1 MRGPSAEQA
10 AVLQRF
16 VAACAQ
22 DHRIVAAFL
31 GGSFA
36 RGQADAY
43 SDLDIY
49 LVTTKT
55 AYAEFFA
62 QREAFMR
69 RLGEPVFLEDFNTF
83 GFDMLL
89 FTFAD
94 GVEGELALAPDDNFA
109 HMHGGPY
116 HVLVDKTGVLSG
128 TEFPLLAPTAA
139 QQHATLRHTIY
150 WFWEDV
156 SHFTTAMFRQR
167 WWLAYSFIEQ
177 ARRNVVNVAHLRHD
191 FTQEPSG
198 YGRVEQ
204 DVPHDHLLQL
214 QTTFCPLE
222 PRAMVRA
229 METITNVYQQI
240 GPALATEHG
249 IEYPSGLDRVVCKR
263 LERMHA
269 MHS

>member
-1 MRGPSAEQA
+1 MRVPSAEQA

-16 VAACAQ
+16 VAACEQ
-22 DHRIVAAFL
+22 DHRIAAAFL

-36 RGQADAY
+36 SGQADAY
-43 SDLDIY
+43 SDLDLY
-49 LVTTKT
+49 LVTTRA
-55 AYAEFFA
+55 AYGQFFA
-62 QREAFMR
+62 HRVAFMR
-69 RLGEPVFLEDFNTF
+69 RLSEPVFLEHVNTF

-94 GVEGELALAPDDNFA
+94 GVEGELGLAPDDNFA

-128 TEFPLLAPTAA
+128 TEFPLVAPTAA
-139 QQHATLRHTIY
+139 QQHETLRHTIY

-156 SHFTTAMFRQR
+156 SHFTTAMCRKR
-167 WWLAYSFIEQ
+167 WWLAYSYIEET
-177 ARRNVVNVAHLRHD
+177 RRKVVTLAHLRHD

-204 DVPHDHLLQL
+204 DVPHEHLWHL

-222 PRAMVRA
+222 SGAMLRA
-229 METITNVYQQI
+229 METITSVYQRI
-240 GPALATEHG
+240 APALATDHG

-263 LERMHA
+263 LEWLHA
-269 MHS
+269 MHR